1 MPSTMDPEQLMR
13 TETVREVTAF
23 PKRGKLTRS
32 CQELGIALDT
42 MAEERTG
49 IDDHAAI
56 CLKISQKRLVSM
68 LETRTVI
75 AISASRT
82 VQVSRTEVV
91 KMPVALGR

>member
-75 AISASRT
+75 TISASRT